1 MAKIDYKKELKHLYN
16 PSAKELSFVDVP
28 AMNFIQVDGE
38 GDPNTSE
45 QFQGAMN
52 ILFSLS
58 FTLKFMVKK
67 LDTSVD
73 YGVMPPEGLWWTDD
87 MQNFDMNRKELWKWR
102 LMIMQPD
109 VVTPTLFTEALETVR
124 KKKNLSGL
132 EKARFE
138 AYHEGP
144 SAQIMHIG
152 PFSTE
157 GPTVAK
163 IHEAIHQAGHELS
176 GLHHE
181 IYLNDFRKASPERLK
196 TVIRQP
202 YR

>member
-1 MAKIDYKKELKHLYN
+1 MAKIDYKKDLKHLYN
-16 PSAKELSFVDVP
+16 PSAKEVSFVDIS
-28 AMNFIQVDGE
+28 AMNFIRIDGE

-45 QFQGAMN
+45 QFQEAMN

-58 FTLKFMVKK
+58 YTLKFMVKK
-67 LDTSVD
+67 LDPSLD

-87 MQNFDMNRKELWKWR
+87 MNNFDMNRKELWKWR
-102 LMIMQPD
+102 LMIMQPE
-109 VVTPTLFTEALETVR
+109 VVTPKLYVEAVETIQ
-124 KKKNLSGL
+124 KKKHLPGL
-132 EKARFE
+132 GKARFDSY
-138 AYHEGP
+138 AEGP
-144 SAQIMHIG
+144 AAQIMHHG

-163 IHEAIHQAGHELS
+163 IHEVIHQSGHELY

-196 TVIRQP
+196 TIIRQP